1 MATSAPLLFIHL
13 SQTVMGSSTSAAMS
27 GNGPQILGTVQ
38 IWQITKSLRAARSC
52 VTTLTATDID
62 FQHEPQIQ
70 KMDSLHISDSV
81 V

>member
-1 MATSAPLLFIHL
+1 
-13 SQTVMGSSTSAAMS
+13 MGSTTSAAMS

-52 VTTLTATDID
+52 VTTLTAIDID
-62 FQHEPQIQ
+62 FQHEPHIQ